1 MMMEESSTLK
11 KDFCLLIQ
19 TGEEYLEMEL
29 SKSIQEK
36 SIQLLSIDSSEDLNE
51 QHQRGQII
59 TMIIGSDIEDP
70 VQSAQ
75 RLHAWEKNAKIILMA
90 PSKIRVDAL
99 KEAIRYSPFIG
110 TDVICLN
117 ESDSSDIES
126 LKKIIQESLQAVKF
140 RAIISKTNA
149 QVTSSL
155 AIEKQVLSQKFINK
169 MMDFAPI
176 GIVIV
181 NRQGNVLA
189 WNREASS
196 IFKKNESQ
204 VLGTSFSRLFGH
216 SSRNNLESYIRKSF
230 ESTLDPGLI
239 ETLELERK
247 LKVGFRQFLNL
258 TASLFAYSDDSENM
272 LILAIKDVTE
282 QKLAEEKLYQAN
294 HSLRE
299 KTKEL
304 SVSNAELEQFAFVA
318 SHDLQEPLRMIT
330 GFLSLIEK
338 KYDSVLDEKGKE
350 YIRFATDGAMRM
362 RKIILDLLE
371 FSRVGSLDLKRDEI
385 KMNQLLEE
393 VLALNNKLITENN
406 AQIEIFDLPVVMA
419 VQSSMRQLF
428 QNLINNA
435 IKYKKKDA
443 RPEIIISSSEDEHYW
458 YFNIQDNGIGIHQ
471 EYTEKIFNIFQRL
484 HSKDEYSGTGIGL
497 AICKKIVEDHGGEI
511 TVESEEGKGSTF
523 SFSIKKN
530 KSNSG

>member
-1 MMMEESSTLK
+1 
-11 KDFCLLIQ
+11 
-19 TGEEYLEMEL
+19 
-29 SKSIQEK
+29 
-36 SIQLLSIDSSEDLNE
+36 
-51 QHQRGQII
+51 
-59 TMIIGSDIEDP
+59 
-70 VQSAQ
+70 
-75 RLHAWEKNAKIILMA
+75 
-90 PSKIRVDAL
+90 
-99 KEAIRYSPFIG
+99 
-110 TDVICLN
+110 
-117 ESDSSDIES
+117 
-126 LKKIIQESLQAVKF
+126 
-140 RAIISKTNA
+140 
-149 QVTSSL
+149 
-155 AIEKQVLSQKFINK
+155 
-169 MMDFAPI
+169 
-176 GIVIV
+176 
-181 NRQGNVLA
+181 
-189 WNREASS
+189 
-196 IFKKNESQ
+196 
-204 VLGTSFSRLFGH
+204 
-216 SSRNNLESYIRKSF
+216 
-230 ESTLDPGLI
+230 
-239 ETLELERK
+239 
-247 LKVGFRQFLNL
+247 
-258 TASLFAYSDDSENM
+258 M